1 MAKYKVIEGFRDR
14 YTGRW
19 NKEGCEVELEEER
32 AVEILGVG
40 ALIELIEEQVKLL
53 PPDPKLDSDD
63 ELTTTLNLKKCTL
76 EELHLYALENEI
88 VLGEAKTKKEIL
100 TLILGKEGE

>member
-40 ALIELIEEQVKLL
+40 ALIEPLEEQVNLL
-53 PPDPKLDSDD
+53 PPDVLLNPED
-63 ELTTTLNLKKCTL
+63 EKATKVNLKKCTL

-100 TLILGKEGE
+100 TVILGKEGE